1 MLPHLSVPLLL
12 LAAIACPS
20 SAFVPHLPS
29 ASTSPTKIGTKIAT
43 AHVVLASAADEND
56 DAGADDDAAAAPPP
70 APGSEDE
77 TAAAT
82 PETKKKKATLGF
94 ITFDL
99 DDTLYP
105 VGPVFTEANQA

>member
-12 LAAIACPS
+12 LLLATIAGPS
-20 SAFVPHLPS
+20 SAFVPHPPS
-29 ASTSPTKIGTKIAT
+29 APSRTKIAP
-43 AHVVLASAADEND
+43 ARRVVLASAADAND
-56 DAGADDDAAAAPPP
+56 AAADAAAPPG
-70 APGSEDE
+70 PGSEDE

-82 PETKKKKATLGF
+82 TETKKKNKATLGF

>member
-12 LAAIACPS
+12 LLLATIAGPS

-29 ASTSPTKIGTKIAT
+29 APSHTQIAP
-43 AHVVLASAADEND
+43 ARARVVLASAADAN
-56 DAGADDDAAAAPPP
+56 DAAADAAAPP

-77 TAAAT
+77 TAAAAAEPKT
-82 PETKKKKATLGF
+82 NKATLGF

>member
-12 LAAIACPS
+12 LLLATIAGPS

-29 ASTSPTKIGTKIAT
+29 APSHTQIAP
-43 AHVVLASAADEND
+43 ARARVVLASAADAN
-56 DAGADDDAAAAPPP
+56 DAAADAAAPP

-82 PETKKKKATLGF
+82 TETKKKNKATLGF